1 MYDGTILAVHTNV
14 SRCKKEAH
22 QSEIITQYE
31 IFEWYE
37 EAFKD
42 KIVLAC
48 DEVYLVSIKN
58 ELFGFSDKTV
68 AQMLNHLEQQCLTL
82 SAQDKK
88 IKMKDV
94 NILWDCDDD
103 IETYSVKA
111 DKLEEDLQGKYG
123 IKWPTSME
131 ITQ

>member
-1 MYDGTILAVHTNV
+1 
-14 SRCKKEAH
+14 
-22 QSEIITQYE
+22 
-31 IFEWYE
+31 
-37 EAFKD
+37 
-42 KIVLAC
+42 
-48 DEVYLVSIKN
+48 
-58 ELFGFSDKTV
+58 
-68 AQMLNHLEQQCLTL
+68 MLNHLEQQCLTL